1 MSLKLNSSGGGSVTL
16 QEPVTA
22 SDLTVNLPTTSGTMV
37 LDGGSPTFGTVT
49 STALTVNGN
58 NISAV
63 NSMGFRNRIINGDMR
78 IDQRNAGAAVTL
90 TNSAFTYT
98 VDRWAS
104 ATPLASS
111 STVTAQRVSSGLS
124 SFPNALRIL
133 RGSGTYNSN
142 VTLIQEIETLNC
154 QDLAGQTVTVSYWLR
169 KGSAFSASGVYL
181 QGISGSGT
189 DQGILSANNGT
200 WTNQASPVLISTTSS
215 NISTSFTQFVVTWS
229 IPAGTNELAFY
240 FVINGFSGTGSAND
254 FLDITGVQLEAG
266 TVATPFERRDY
277 GRELIMCQRYYEKSY
292 PIGTVPGASSITS
305 GMSWLVNG
313 YSSNIYVLCTTT
325 FKATKRTSATIA
337 YWDAAGNSLRTT
349 SLTGGGLS
357 QVDNNNNIYAT
368 ISSESGFFIYI
379 LAAPPLNYGVQWT
392 ASAEL

>member
-266 TVATPFERRDY
+266 TVATPFERRAYNIEFD
-277 GRELIMCQRYYEKSY
+277 MCLRYFERHNAATNYCNASGLSASTTQAFLSTTYY
-292 PIGTVPGASSITS
+292 PKRATPTCTASGTVANFQIQSGGGTYSSSAVPFLSIGSTTSAFLVGNSS
-305 GMSWLVNG
+305 GMISASGSVMFLSGNATLD
-313 YSSNIYVLCTTT
+313 YSS
-325 FKATKRTSATIA
+325 
-337 YWDAAGNSLRTT
+337 
-349 SLTGGGLS
+349 
-357 QVDNNNNIYAT
+357 
-368 ISSESGFFIYI
+368 
-379 LAAPPLNYGVQWT
+379 
-392 ASAEL
+392 EL